1 MNNRRGPTIK
11 ERLFF
16 PSEFFKSCARS
27 ARLLE
32 NLNRFCD
39 SKLFLCSGCAGVGK
53 RNAVGG
59 RSHKIAAINAKE
71 A

>member
-1 MNNRRGPTIK
+1 
-11 ERLFF
+11 
-16 PSEFFKSCARS
+16 
-27 ARLLE
+27 LLE

-59 RSHKIAAINAKE
+59 RSHKIAAISAKE